1 MSPAV
6 AKRAREAPLV
16 EGEFGLTPSA
26 FKSIASALYEE
37 AGINLPETKATLV
50 YARLVR
56 RLRALKLASFEQ
68 YCELI
73 GDPECGERQMLISS
87 LTTNVTQFFRE
98 PHHFEHL
105 RSVALPALI
114 DEARRGGRVRIWSAG
129 CSTGQEPY
137 SIAMTILGAAPDA
150 RNLDVK
156 ILATDI
162 DADVI
167 NEASKGVYSEAA
179 LASLPS
185 ERLSRFFVRDH
196 DSAWRVG
203 DDLRRL
209 VSFKRLNLN
218 GQWPMRATFHV
229 IFCRNVVIYF
239 DEAKQWEI
247 WRRFSTTLDRGGWL
261 YIGHSERVAGPG
273 SSRFESAGVTCY
285 RAVVEQK

>member
-1 MSPAV
+1 MSVPA
-6 AKRAREAPLV
+6 ARRSDSTRLV
-16 EGEFGLTPSA
+16 DGEFGLTKSA
-26 FKSIASALYEE
+26 FQSIAGALYDE

-73 GDPECGERQMLISS
+73 GDPTSGERQMLISS

-105 RSVALPALI
+105 NSVALPALLA
-114 DEARRGGRVRIWSAG
+114 DARRGGRIRIWSAG

-137 SIAMTILGAAPDA
+137 SIAMTILDAAPDA
-150 RNLDVK
+150 RKLDLK

-162 DADVI
+162 DPDVI
-167 NEASKGVYSEAA
+167 DEGAAGVYSETA
-179 LASLPS
+179 LASLLS
-185 ERLSRFFVRDH
+185 GRLSRFFVRDEG
-196 DSAWRVG
+196 STWRVA
-203 DDLRRL
+203 DDIRRL

-218 GQWPMRATFHV
+218 GQWPMRATFHA

-239 DEAKQWEI
+239 DEAKQREI
-247 WRRFSTTLDRGGWL
+247 WRRFSTSLDPGGWL
-261 YIGHSERVAGPG
+261 YIGHSERVSGPAA
-273 SSRFESAGVTCY
+273 SRFESAGVTCY
-285 RAVVEQK
+285 RAVVNQT